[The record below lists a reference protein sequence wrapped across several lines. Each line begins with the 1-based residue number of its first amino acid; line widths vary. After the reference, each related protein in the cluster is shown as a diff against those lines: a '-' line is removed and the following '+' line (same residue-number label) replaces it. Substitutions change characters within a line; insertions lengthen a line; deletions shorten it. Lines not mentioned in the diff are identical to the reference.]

1 LIEFLQGVLVS
12 KSSEYVVLQAGGV
25 GFRLAVSAVTL
36 DKLPAAGEE
45 IRLPAHLHVRE
56 DEFSLYGFSSDEEK
70 QFFQLLI
77 QISGVGP
84 KLALAVLSRYEA
96 PDLRR
101 AILLGDLAAL
111 TVISGVGKK
120 TAERLILELKDKLG
134 KLEAAGESL
143 PGAGGARLS
152 SGAADGKAQAAAA
165 LAALGYHQAEIQKA
179 LAAAARDGTQGV
191 EDIIRGALR
200 QLSR

>member
-1 LIEFLQGVLVS
+1 LIEFLQGTLVS
-12 KSSEYVVLQAGGV
+12 KSSEYVVLQVGGI
-25 GFRLAVSAVTL
+25 GFRVAVPAVTL

-45 IRLPAHLHVRE
+45 IRLLAYLHVRE
-56 DEFSLYGFSSDEEK
+56 DEFSMYGFLSSEEK

-101 AILLGDLAAL
+101 AIIFGDLASL
-111 TVISGVGKK
+111 TVIPGVGKK

-134 KLEAAGESL
+134 KLEVGRDSVPGAEGAAG
-143 PGAGGARLS
+143 PGAG
-152 SGAADGKAQAAAA
+152 DDKAQAAAA
-165 LAALGYHQAEIQKA
+165 LAALGYHPGEIQKA
-179 LAAAARDGTQGV
+179 LALADRGGVCGV
-191 EDIIRGALR
+191 EDIIREALR
-200 QLSR
+200 GLSR

>member
-1 LIEFLQGVLVS
+1 LIEFLHGVLVS
-12 KSSEYVVLQAGGV
+12 KSSEYVVLQVGGI
-25 GFRLAVSAVTL
+25 GFRLAVSAAAL
-36 DKLPAAGEE
+36 DRLPAAGEE
-45 IRLPAHLHVRE
+45 IRLWAYLHVRE
-56 DEFSLYGFSSDEEK
+56 DELSLYGFRSSEEK

-77 QISGVGP
+77 QVSGVGP
-84 KLALAVLSRYEA
+84 KLALAVLSHYET

-101 AILLGDLAAL
+101 AIIFGDLAAL

-134 KLEAAGESL
+134 KLETGRELL
-143 PGAGGARLS
+143 PGAEGGARPAP
-152 SGAADGKAQAAAA
+152 GDDRAQAAAA
-165 LAALGYHQAEIQKA
+165 LAALGYHPAEIQKA
-179 LAAAARDGTQGV
+179 MAAAAQEGAQGV

>member
-1 LIEFLQGVLVS
+1 LIEFLQGILVS
-12 KSSEYVVLQAGGV
+12 KSSEYVVLQVGGI
-25 GFRLAVSAVTL
+25 GFRLAVPGATL
-36 DKLPAAGEE
+36 DKLPAVGEDV
-45 IRLPAHLHVRE
+45 RLLAHLHVRE
-56 DEFSLYGFSSDEEK
+56 DEFSLYGFLSSEEK

-77 QISGVGP
+77 QVSGVGP
-84 KLALAVLSRYEA
+84 KLALSILSHYET

-101 AILLGDLAAL
+101 AILFGDLAAL

-134 KLEAAGESL
+134 KLETGRELL
-143 PGAGGARLS
+143 PGMEGGSRFAPGDDR
-152 SGAADGKAQAAAA
+152 AQAAAA

-179 LAAAARDGTQGV
+179 LAQTAQEGVEGV

-200 QLSR
+200 HLSR